1 MASKLRTVIPIW
13 GFAVVVAVAIGVFVP
28 TDEAIR
34 WMPIAMAVAVLLTF
48 VVQIVFVQQHGLVDR
63 VMLSIG
69 GAILILAVATGI
81 LRIVGSA
88 GG

>member
-13 GFAVVVAVAIGVFVP
+13 GFAVVAAVAVGVFVP
-28 TDEAIR
+28 AGDAIR
-34 WMPIAMAVAVLLTF
+34 WMPIAMAVTVLLTF

-69 GAILILAVATGI
+69 GAILILAAATGV
-81 LRIVGSA
+81 LGIVASA

>member
-28 TDEAIR
+28 IGEAIR

-81 LRIVGSA
+81 LGIVGSA